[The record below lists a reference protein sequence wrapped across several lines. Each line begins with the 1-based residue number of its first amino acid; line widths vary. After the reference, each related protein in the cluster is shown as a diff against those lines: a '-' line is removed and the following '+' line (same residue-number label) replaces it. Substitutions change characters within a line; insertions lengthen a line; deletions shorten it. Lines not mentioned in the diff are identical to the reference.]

1 MMNIGIIKEIEIL
14 LLRKREKKALEYEED
29 SFVAYMSKASRR

>member
-1 MMNIGIIKEIEIL
+1 MKNIGIKEIEIK

-29 SFVAYMSKASRR
+29 SFVALYMSKASQR

>member
-1 MMNIGIIKEIEIL
+1 MMNIGIIKEIEI
-14 LLRKREKKALEYEED
+14 LRKREKKALEYEED